1 MFKKFLSPT
10 DPSGGDPKD
19 PSQEPDPQPD
29 YKSKYEALIAQHN
42 EDLRKAE
49 ERRAGLQ
56 STFTKEQQ
64 AHIATRDMMTDLQE
78 KVQKF
83 IADKDAVVTK
93 ASNLETEKAQKEA
106 KIAELELKITRHNLI
121 FEKYLPL
128 APLEAKGLLPE
139 AAPDKLDEVFGNFL
153 TEINTIKASG
163 KQENN
168 AGGTPPPPAPKSQDP
183 AGKTELKAK
192 MFEAMR
198 NGDTKEY
205 TNLFDQLVKLE

>member
-93 ASNLETEKAQKEA
+93 PPTWKPR
-106 KIAELELKITRHNLI
+106 RH
-121 FEKYLPL
+121 K
-128 APLEAKGLLPE
+128 KRR
-139 AAPDKLDEVFGNFL
+139 
-153 TEINTIKASG
+153 
-163 KQENN
+163 
-168 AGGTPPPPAPKSQDP
+168 KSQ
-183 AGKTELKAK
+183 
-192 MFEAMR
+192 
-198 NGDTKEY
+198 
-205 TNLFDQLVKLE
+205 NLN